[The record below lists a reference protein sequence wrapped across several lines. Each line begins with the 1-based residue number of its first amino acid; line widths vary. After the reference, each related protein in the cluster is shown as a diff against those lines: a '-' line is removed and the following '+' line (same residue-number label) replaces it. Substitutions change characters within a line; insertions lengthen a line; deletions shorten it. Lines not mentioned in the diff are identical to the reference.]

1 MFEIWRKT
9 DEKRL
14 EKTEEYLG
22 AGVIGEIKEHA
33 KRWYKASVVVF
44 AVLVVTNFAWI
55 FRRK

>member
-1 MFEIWRKT
+1 MKKDWK
-9 DEKRL
+9 
-14 EKTEEYLG
+14 KTEEYLG

-33 KRWYKASVVVF
+33 KRWYKASVVVVF

>member
-1 MFEIWRKT
+1 MKKDWK
-9 DEKRL
+9 
-14 EKTEEYLG
+14 KTEEYLG
-22 AGVIGEIKEHA
+22 GVIGEIKEHA

>member
-1 MFEIWRKT
+1 MKKDWK
-9 DEKRL
+9 
-14 EKTEEYLG
+14 KTEEYLG
-22 AGVIGEIKEHA
+22 AGVIEHA

>member
-1 MFEIWRKT
+1 LKFGGKQMKKDWK
-9 DEKRL
+9 
-14 EKTEEYLG
+14 KTEEYLG